1 MGFNGARIPHIF
13 AKSISNNLCK
23 HNRIG
28 ISFAQDVSLF
38 KCWIVMKFN
47 HHEIKP
53 CKFANIKQPEKITDK
68 CIFLIVS
75 IINLSRQPWNRLN
88 ILLWVGNALMLPG
101 SITKHV

>member
-1 MGFNGARIPHIF
+1 MGFNGTRIPHIF
-13 AKSISNNLCK
+13 AKRISNNLCK
-23 HNRIG
+23 HNRNG
-28 ISFAQDVSLF
+28 ISFAQDVALF
-38 KCWIVMKFN
+38 KCWIVMEIN

-53 CKFANIKQPEKITDK
+53 CQFCKITEK

-88 ILLWVGNALMLPG
+88 ILLEDALLPA